1 VLECNTEKRD
11 LDFYTATGF
20 GVVSIGTGGGRGVCV
35 VEVVVAV
42 VESFVAETL
51 GAFGWEVDAEVGWT
65 SGTMT
70 GGTGVAA
77 VSFDVVVVAAVVAT
91 VVVGVTTVG
100 VAVTEVGG
108 TGTPVAE
115 VGDVARR
122 GVPFGVVGLG
132 NKTFRPRLCRV

>member
-1 VLECNTEKRD
+1 VLEGSTEKRD

-35 VEVVVAV
+35 VEVVAAV
-42 VESFVAETL
+42 VESFVTV
-51 GAFGWEVDAEVGWT
+51 GGFGWEVDAEVGWT

-108 TGTPVAE
+108 TGNPVAE

>member
-1 VLECNTEKRD
+1 
-11 LDFYTATGF
+11 
-20 GVVSIGTGGGRGVCV
+20 VCV

-77 VSFDVVVVAAVVAT
+77 VSFDVVVVAVVVAAVVAT
-91 VVVGVTTVG
+91 VVV

-108 TGTPVAE
+108 TGNPVAE